1 MECVQNACWL
11 CAALPPPFSHLWVSL
26 FIWIKR
32 ILFLLPSAMIYPF
45 LKKIKIKTSFFSY
58 LQPWF
63 APLSICL
70 LFLLPSA
77 MICPTFYM
85 QPGLLKAMILPPLMR
100 TLPKTRFLF
109 PTFHPK
115 STLLQILLSIS
126 KKTKKSAYRHG
137 IFLKSHLKAVIL
149 HLLSSCVFIS

>member
-1 MECVQNACWL
+1 MCPECLLVVCCSPAPF
-11 CAALPPPFSHLWVSL
+11 LPSVSLPFYLDKENPFSLTFSHD
-26 FIWIKR
+26 
-32 ILFLLPSAMIYPF
+32 LPIF
-45 LKKIKIKTSFFSY
+45 KKNKNKN
-58 LQPWF
+58 
-63 APLSICL
+63 L

-77 MICPTFYM
+77 MICPTFYI
-85 QPGLLKAMILPPLMR
+85 QPGLFKAMILPPLMR